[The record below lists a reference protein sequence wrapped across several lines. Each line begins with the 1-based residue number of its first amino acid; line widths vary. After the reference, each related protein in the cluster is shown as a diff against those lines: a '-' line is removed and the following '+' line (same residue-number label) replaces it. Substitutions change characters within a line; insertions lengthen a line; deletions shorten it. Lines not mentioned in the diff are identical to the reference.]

1 MSIIK
6 LSNVSKFYSNNGVIS
21 SGFSK
26 VNLSLDMGEF
36 VVITGESGSG
46 KSTLL
51 NVISGLD
58 SYQEGEMYINGEETS
73 HYSEED
79 LEVYRRRYIGNIFQ
93 TFNLINSY
101 TVYQNI
107 ELVLLLDGANKF
119 EIKDRI
125 LDVIDKVGLTK
136 FKNTKTSKLSGGQ
149 KQRVAIARS
158 LVKDTP
164 IIVADEPT
172 GNLDRANAKSIM
184 KLLYELSRDKLVVIV
199 THNYEDVEAFCTRK
213 ITMSDGNIISD
224 KVIKK
229 TDKISA
235 SPREYKNIKL
245 INKIILSFRNTFN
258 IPIKFFLLMLVYLF
272 LTLIVFSS
280 YGSLRR
286 NDDSNKD
293 NNISNIFPD
302 GIDKK
307 RLIITKK
314 DRSEIFDS
322 DIDEIRKI
330 NNVKNV
336 VKDDFL
342 LDKAFALDNK
352 DSYVYGKIK
361 NISEIKKVHFGRMP
375 TAFNE
380 IVVRISK
387 GSTEIKLD
395 AFYNLEIDGNLIGQY
410 KIVGYLLDEEKR
422 DSVVQFTYGDN
433 SAIYCSDAIINKVR
447 EIYNR
452 TLFKLKF
459 TINDNIYDV
468 NRLFI
473 NLEISDK
480 LVGDQAITSDA
491 MDIYCKKNDCI
502 NSYININA
510 KSLYVEDNLLV
521 KVVNKFNRENI
532 NKILGLSKEQYE
544 DKINTIFVSRETYS
558 KMFNRGSYQTSVIV
572 NNVAKIDDVVKEL
585 SNKYTV
591 YPVKDYGINPMEEAN
606 AIVRVVR
613 VIMFAISLVTLF
625 LLSYFIITLILKSR
639 NVYYSTVRILGGTKK
654 ICRDLLIM
662 ELFTDINISYI
673 IFIFISSLANKGFIK
688 LKFIA
693 DVVKYFRFS
702 DYIYVYIILAL
713 MSIFITLRYSRKV
726 FKYSALEAYRE
737 EI

>member
-245 INKIILSFRNTFN
+245 INKIILSDEISPDTCRLWDINTMDKLDKDRFRRD
-258 IPIKFFLLMLVYLF
+258 M
-272 LTLIVFSS
+272 
-280 YGSLRR
+280 GSVMDAYEEVLRR
-286 NDDSNKD
+286 
-293 NNISNIFPD
+293 
-302 GIDKK
+302 
-307 RLIITKK
+307 L
-314 DRSEIFDS
+314 
-322 DIDEIRKI
+322 
-330 NNVKNV
+330 KN
-336 VKDDFL
+336 
-342 LDKAFALDNK
+342 A
-352 DSYVYGKIK
+352 
-361 NISEIKKVHFGRMP
+361 
-375 TAFNE
+375 
-380 IVVRISK
+380 
-387 GSTEIKLD
+387 
-395 AFYNLEIDGNLIGQY
+395 
-410 KIVGYLLDEEKR
+410 
-422 DSVVQFTYGDN
+422 
-433 SAIYCSDAIINKVR
+433 
-447 EIYNR
+447 
-452 TLFKLKF
+452 
-459 TINDNIYDV
+459 
-468 NRLFI
+468 
-473 NLEISDK
+473 
-480 LVGDQAITSDA
+480 
-491 MDIYCKKNDCI
+491 
-502 NSYININA
+502 
-510 KSLYVEDNLLV
+510 
-521 KVVNKFNRENI
+521 
-532 NKILGLSKEQYE
+532 
-544 DKINTIFVSRETYS
+544 
-558 KMFNRGSYQTSVIV
+558 
-572 NNVAKIDDVVKEL
+572 
-585 SNKYTV
+585 
-591 YPVKDYGINPMEEAN
+591 
-606 AIVRVVR
+606 
-613 VIMFAISLVTLF
+613 
-625 LLSYFIITLILKSR
+625 
-639 NVYYSTVRILGGTKK
+639 
-654 ICRDLLIM
+654 
-662 ELFTDINISYI
+662 
-673 IFIFISSLANKGFIK
+673 
-688 LKFIA
+688 
-693 DVVKYFRFS
+693 
-702 DYIYVYIILAL
+702 
-713 MSIFITLRYSRKV
+713 
-726 FKYSALEAYRE
+726 
-737 EI
+737 